1 MQSQL
6 QPGGSVYTQLAHIP
20 LQPTP

>member
-6 QPGGSVYTQLAHIP
+6 QPVSVARKM
-20 LQPTP
+20 